1 MLKKF
6 ITALIG
12 DPEQK
17 TIKRMRKVVE
27 EINKIEEKY
36 QLELTDEQVPLKTQE
51 FRDRI
56 AAGESLDA
64 LLPEA
69 FALVKNAARRL
80 VGKSWMVRGIEQKWD
95 MIHYDVQLIGGM
107 VLHEGKIAE
116 MRTGEG
122 KTLVCSLSV
131 YLNALAGKGVHVI
144 TVNDY
149 LAQRDAEWI
158 GGLYKFLGMSI
169 GVVVHDQPRDEKKA
183 AYAADITYGTNN
195 EYGFDYLRDNMAP
208 NKESLVQRD
217 LHYAIVDEVDSILVD
232 EARTPLIISAP
243 AEESTEKY
251 ISYSKMVKLLEANT
265 HYNVDEKQRV
275 ATLTEEGIRKMEEML
290 GVENIYTEK
299 GFEEV
304 HHIEQAL
311 RANAVYKKD
320 VDYMIRN
327 DEIIIVDEFTG
338 RLMTGRRYGQGLHQA
353 IEAKEGMPIKR
364 ESKTLATITF
374 QNYFRMFQKLA
385 GMTGTAKT
393 EEEEFGAIYGLE
405 VVQIPTN
412 KPIQRVDKSD
422 AIYKSEKGKFKA
434 IATRVNELHEKGQ
447 PVLIGTIS
455 VEKSE
460 KLSKVLQEEGISHSV
475 LNAKYHEKE
484 AEIVA
489 NAGQRGS
496 VTIAT
501 NMAGRGT
508 DIKLGE
514 GVADLGGLVIIGSE
528 RHESRRIDNQL
539 RGRAGRQ
546 GDPGMSQFYV
556 SMEDDLMRIFGG
568 DRMKSLMERMGLP
581 EDMPIENKIISRSL
595 ESAQSKVEGHNFD
608 IRKHLVEYDTVMN
621 THRDI
626 IYKKR
631 RAILESESLKNEA
644 LLLMETEVE
653 KIVLSHPDNVKEIW
667 ETVNALHRSPVK
679 PTALE
684 TLAPMTQEERIDT
697 LKKYLEA
704 EYLEKEKNLP
714 DPSILRRAE
723 RAIFLRT
730 VDMLWMRHIDELKDL
745 REAVSLSGYGQ
756 RDPLVEYKNQSFGLF
771 EELMEKID
779 RTTLTSLFHVKINVQ
794 LVNKPAAP
802 AVNAEGEPV
811 KIRTNEEQIERN
823 LEEPSLEKPEAQMPQ
838 HGVGEPH
845 RVMPVQRTAIEMPVS
860 EPSVRVI
867 SAKTGQPVVSD
878 SDLIAPT
885 SSLAA
890 KFPDAGRNDPCPCG
904 SGKKFKKCHGA

>member
-1 MLKKF
+1 
-6 ITALIG
+6 
-12 DPEQK
+12 
-17 TIKRMRKVVE
+17 
-27 EINKIEEKY
+27 
-36 QLELTDEQVPLKTQE
+36 
-51 FRDRI
+51 
-56 AAGESLDA
+56 
-64 LLPEA
+64 
-69 FALVKNAARRL
+69 
-80 VGKSWMVRGIEQKWD
+80 
-95 MIHYDVQLIGGM
+95 
-107 VLHEGKIAE
+107 
-116 MRTGEG
+116 
-122 KTLVCSLSV
+122 
-131 YLNALAGKGVHVI
+131 
-144 TVNDY
+144 
-149 LAQRDAEWI
+149 
-158 GGLYKFLGMSI
+158 
-169 GVVVHDQPRDEKKA
+169 
-183 AYAADITYGTNN
+183 
-195 EYGFDYLRDNMAP
+195 
-208 NKESLVQRD
+208 
-217 LHYAIVDEVDSILVD
+217 
-232 EARTPLIISAP
+232 
-243 AEESTEKY
+243 
-251 ISYSKMVKLLEANT
+251 
-265 HYNVDEKQRV
+265 
-275 ATLTEEGIRKMEEML
+275 
-290 GVENIYTEK
+290 
-299 GFEEV
+299 
-304 HHIEQAL
+304 
-311 RANAVYKKD
+311 
-320 VDYMIRN
+320 
-327 DEIIIVDEFTG
+327 
-338 RLMTGRRYGQGLHQA
+338 
-353 IEAKEGMPIKR
+353 MPIKR

-405 VVQIPTN
+405 VIQIPTN
-412 KPIQRVDKSD
+412 KPVKREDKSD

-434 IATRVNELHEKGQ
+434 IAQKVKELNEKGQ
-447 PVLIGTIS
+447 PVLVGTIS

-460 KLSKVLQEEGISHSV
+460 KLSKILQEEGISHSV

-489 NAGQRGS
+489 NAGQRGA

-568 DRMKSLMERMGLP
+568 ERMRSLMERMGLP

-644 LLLMETEVE
+644 LLLMENEVE
-653 KIVLSHPDNVKEIW
+653 KIVLSHPEDVKEIW
-667 ETVNALHRSPVK
+667 ETINALHRSPVH
-679 PTALE
+679 PIALE
-684 TLAPMTQEERIDT
+684 TLAPMNQEERIDA

-704 EYLEKEKNLP
+704 EYLEKEKALP

-802 AVNAEGEPV
+802 ALNAEGEPV
-811 KIRTNEEQIERN
+811 KVQTNEEQIKRN
-823 LEEPSLEKPEAQMPQ
+823 LEEPTLEKPEAQLPRQ
-838 HGVGEPH
+838 GIGEPQM
-845 RVMPVQRTAIEMPVS
+845 VMPVQRTAIEMSVS

-867 SAKTGQPVVSD
+867 SAKTGQPIVSD
-878 SDLIAPT
+878 SDLIAPS

>member
-1 MLKKF
+1 MLNKI
-6 ITALIG
+6 ITSLIG

-17 TIKRMRKVVE
+17 AIKRMRKVVE
-27 EINKIEEKY
+27 EINKIEERY
-36 QLELTDEQVPLKTQE
+36 QSELTDEQVPQKTQE

-64 LLPEA
+64 ILPEA

-80 VGKSWMVRGIEQKWD
+80 VGKSWPVRGIEQRWD
-95 MIHYDVQLIGGM
+95 MVHYDVQLIGGM

-122 KTLVCSLSV
+122 KTLVSSLPV
-131 YLNALAGKGVHVI
+131 YLNALAGKGVHVV

-169 GVVVHDQPRDEKKA
+169 GVVTHNQPRDQKKE

-208 NKESLVQRD
+208 SKEALVQRD
-217 LHYAIVDEVDSILVD
+217 LFYAIVDEVDSILID

-251 ISYSKMVKLLEANT
+251 SSYSKMVKMLEENV
-265 HYNVDEKQRV
+265 HYNIDEKQRV
-275 ATLTEEGIRKMEEML
+275 ATLTEEGIKKMEEMM
-290 GVENIYTEK
+290 GVDNIYTEK

-311 RANAVYKKD
+311 RAHAVYKKD
-320 VDYMIRN
+320 VDYMIR
-327 DEIIIVDEFTG
+327 DGEVIIVDEFTG
-338 RLMTGRRYGQGLHQA
+338 RLMQGRRYGQGLHQA
-353 IEAKEGMPIKR
+353 IEAKEGVAIKR

-374 QNYFRMFQKLA
+374 QNYFRMFEKLA

-412 KPIQRVDKSD
+412 KPVQRVDKSD
-422 AIYKSEKGKFKA
+422 MIYKSEKGKFKA
-434 IATRVNELHEKGQ
+434 IAAKVKELNEKGQ
-447 PVLIGTIS
+447 PVLVGTIS

-460 KLSKVLQEEGISHSV
+460 KLSALLQQEGISHSV
-475 LNAKYHEKE
+475 LNAKFHEKE

-489 NAGQRGS
+489 GAGQRGA

-546 GDPGMSQFYV
+546 GDPGFSQFYV

-568 DRMKSLMERMGLP
+568 DRMKVLMERLGLP
-581 EDMPIENKIISRSL
+581 EDMPIENKLISRSL

-626 IYKKR
+626 LYKKR
-631 RAILESESLKNEA
+631 RAVLESESLKNDA

-667 ETVNALHRSPVK
+667 ETVNAIHRSPVK
-679 PTALE
+679 PIALE
-684 TLAPMTQEERIDT
+684 TLESMTQEERIET

-704 EYLEKEKNLP
+704 EYAEKEKSLP
-714 DPSILRRAE
+714 DPAIMRRAE

-730 VDMLWMRHIDELKDL
+730 MDMLWMRHIDELKDL

-756 RDPLVEYKNQSFGLF
+756 RDPLVEYKNQSFALF
-771 EELMEKID
+771 EELIEKIN

-794 LVNKPAAP
+794 LVNKPAP
-802 AVNAEGEPV
+802 AETV
-811 KIRTNEEQIERN
+811 RTNEAQIEQN
-823 LEEPSLEKPEAQMPQ
+823 LQEPSLEKPEAQLTS
-838 HGVGEPH
+838 GSAEPH
-845 RVMPVQRTAIEMPVS
+845 RVEPKLHVAPTPVMPVQRTAIDMP
-860 EPSVRVI
+860 EPSVRVV
-867 SAKTGQPVVSD
+867 SAKTGKEVVSD
-878 SDLIAPT
+878 ADLIAPT
-885 SSLAA
+885 SKNAPA
-890 KFPDAGRNDPCPCG
+890 FKADRNDPCPCG
-904 SGKKFKKCHGA
+904 SGKKYKKCHGA

>member
-1 MLKKF
+1 MLQKF

-12 DPEQK
+12 DPEKK
-17 TIKRMRKVVE
+17 TLKRMQKVVE
-27 EINKIEEKY
+27 KINEIEARY
-36 QLELTDEQVPLKTQE
+36 QQELTDEQVPQKTQE

-80 VGKSWMVRGIEQKWD
+80 VGRSWLVRGIEQKWD

-122 KTLVCSLSV
+122 KTLVCSLAV
-131 YLNALAGKGVHVI
+131 YLNALAGKGVHVV

-169 GVVVHDQPRDEKKA
+169 GVVTHDQPRDQKKA

-208 NKESLVQRD
+208 SKDSLVQRE
-217 LHYAIVDEVDSILVD
+217 LFYAIVDEVDSILID

-251 ISYSKMVKLLEANT
+251 TSYSKMVKLLEENV

-275 ATLTEEGIRKMEEML
+275 ATLTEEGIKKMEEMM

-311 RANAVYKKD
+311 RAHAVYKKD

-353 IEAKEGMPIKR
+353 IEAKEGVPIKR

-422 AIYKSEKGKFKA
+422 AIYKSELGKFKA
-434 IATRVNELHEKGQ
+434 IAQKVKELNEKGQ

-460 KLSKVLQEEGISHSV
+460 KLSKVLQEEGVSHSV

-489 NAGQRGS
+489 NAGQRGT

-581 EDMPIENKIISRSL
+581 EDMPIENKLISRSL

-608 IRKHLVEYDTVMN
+608 IRKHLVEYDTVLN

-631 RAILESESLKNEA
+631 RAVLESENLKNEA

-653 KIVLSHPDNVKEIW
+653 KVVLANPENLKEIW
-667 ETVNALHRSPVK
+667 ETVNAIHRNPVT
-679 PTALE
+679 PIALE
-684 TLAPMTQEERIDT
+684 TLEPMTQEERIDT

-704 EYLEKEKNLP
+704 EYVEKEKALP

-730 VDMLWMRHIDELKDL
+730 MDMLWMRHIDELKDL

-794 LVNKPAAP
+794 LVSKPAAP
-802 AVNAEGEPV
+802 AINAEGEPV

-823 LEEPSLEKPEAQMPQ
+823 LEEPTLEKPEAQLPRR
-838 HGVGEPH
+838 GVGEPQM
-845 RVMPVQRTAIEMPVS
+845 VMPVERTAIEVP

-867 SAKTGQPVVSD
+867 SAKTGKPVVSD
-878 SDLIAPT
+878 ADLIAPNN
-885 SSLAA
+885 SSVS